1 MAYFEPQ
8 TTIYLCSTGIDAY
21 NKPYFESN
29 DAMAAWC
36 IGKAKLTFNDYS
48 YQRADER
55 QYCAVKADYYDCLK
69 CDTIV
74 YKNAG
79 HSDFWIIGNI
89 NLVEFKNPNTTWVW
103 FSVDAFCTFCG
114 DIDWSKSYSLVDREH
129 VAIDWVGSNPNWD
142 GMGPPDDFQA
152 TPEEVVQTLEKYYTP
167 SKIVVMSPYDSTG
180 QWQFAGRM
188 SGNVYTGMTLQD
200 FDTPSECNAYLKAV
214 AESQTADINNIVSIY
229 NVPDAIFEG
238 GSESI
243 EITPP
248 WSKRAGYPFEPNN
261 AKCYSSQYC
270 MLLIRSSVGT
280 TKEYKPE
287 LFSGFSQSTL
297 FHVVGSYGA
306 SAGGIIVYPAHYNKR
321 VDSYEDAFIITD
333 FPVSSW
339 VGNAYAQWRAINGI
353 GPELKAISGVISGTL
368 EGANKGL
375 AAGQSM
381 MGGNPLGTPALPSG
395 GITPDVAM
403 AAAGAVGGFVTSAVN
418 EGIEYFSTVN
428 AAKVNGTVIGGTT
441 GTSAN
446 LAAANK
452 SFGFVMHWIMPTL
465 NICKSLDAFFDRY
478 GYKVARLKVP
488 ERNTRPCW
496 NFVRTAEGHVS
507 GDMPAAYRIQIE
519 NMMNSGVTFWNV
531 GAREIGDFSNPEQNK
546 A

>member
-129 VAIDWVGSNPNWD
+129 VATDWIGNMPNWD

-152 TPEEVVQTLEKYYTP
+152 TPEEVVQTVEKYYKP
-167 SKIVVMSPYDSTG
+167 EKIVVMSPYDATG
-180 QWQFAGRM
+180 HWQFEGRM

-200 FDTPSECNAYLKAV
+200 FDTPAECNAYLKAV

-229 NVPDAIFEG
+229 NIPAAIFEG

-243 EITPP
+243 DITAP
-248 WSKRAGYPFEPNN
+248 WSAREGYPFEPNN

-270 MLLIRSSVGT
+270 MLLVRSSLGD

-287 LFSGFSQSTL
+287 LFTAAFTTAR
-297 FHVVGSYGA
+297 FNVKGSYGA
-306 SAGGIIVYPAHYNKR
+306 SAGGIILYPTIYNKR
-321 VDSYEDAFIITD
+321 AQAYEDAFIITD
-333 FPVSSW
+333 FPVSTW

-353 GPELKAISGVISGTL
+353 APELKWIGSALSGAKQGFN
-368 EGANKGL
+368 EGMSTVNTATGGKGFNE
-375 AAGQSM
+375 ASIAG
-381 MGGNPLGTPALPSG
+381 
-395 GITPDVAM
+395 
-403 AAAGAVGGFVTSAVN
+403 GAVGAGIGLVEGTISG
-418 EGIEYFSTVN
+418 GIEYFSSVN
-428 AAKVNGTVIGGTT
+428 AAKVNGTVLGGTS

-446 LAAANK
+446 LATANG
-452 SFGFVMHWIMPTL
+452 SYGFVMHWVMPTL

-488 ERNTRPCW
+488 ERNSRPCW
-496 NFVRTAEGHVS
+496 NYVRTAEGHVS

>member
-114 DIDWSKSYSLVDREH
+114 DIDWTKSYSLVDREH
-129 VAIDWVGSNPNWD
+129 VVNDWDGTQPNWIA
-142 GMGPPDDFQA
+142 MGPPDDFQA
-152 TPEEVVQTLEKYYTP
+152 TPEEVVQTVEKYYSP

-180 QWQFAGRM
+180 QWQFDGRIN
-188 SGNVYTGMTLQD
+188 GHVYTGLTMQD
-200 FDTPSECNAYLKAV
+200 FDTAAECNAYLKAV
-214 AESQTADINNIVSIY
+214 AESQTADINNIEGIY

-243 EITPP
+243 PITSP
-248 WSKRAGYPFEPNN
+248 WTARTNYGFTPNN
-261 AKCYSSQYC
+261 AKCYTSQYC
-270 MLLIRSSVGT
+270 MCIIRSSVGG

-287 LFSGFSQSTL
+287 LFDTSDGTMRFSVL
-297 FHVVGSYGA
+297 GSYGA
-306 SAGGIIVYPAHYNKR
+306 SAGGIIVYPLVYNKR
-321 VDSYEDAFIITD
+321 PKAYEDAFIITD
-333 FPVSSW
+333 FPVSTW
-339 VGNAYAQWRAINGI
+339 VGNAYAQWRAMNLGPLQEI
-353 GPELKAISGVISGTL
+353 GVLGEFISGGVKAIA
-368 EGANKGL
+368 GAAKG
-375 AAGQSM
+375 AATGAAV
-381 MGGNPLGTPALPSG
+381 GG
-395 GITPDVAM
+395 
-403 AAAGAVGGFVTSAVN
+403 AAGAVIGGVAGGISGIGDMLGSVVN
-418 EGIEYFSTVN
+418 YGKDMT
-428 AAKVNGTVIGGTT
+428 AAQINGTVMGGTKN
-441 GTSAN
+441 TSAN
-446 LAAANK
+446 LAAANEA
-452 SFGFVMHWIMPTL
+452 FGFVIHWVMPSS
-465 NICKSLDAFFDRY
+465 NVCRSLDAYFDRF
-478 GYKVARLKVP
+478 GYKVSRLKVP

-496 NFVRTAEGHVS
+496 NFVKTAEGHVA
-507 GDMPAAYRIQIE
+507 GDIPSKYRNDIE
-519 NMMNSGVTFWNV
+519 GMMNAGVTFWNV

>member
-8 TTIYLCSTGIDAY
+8 TTIHLCSTGIDAY

-36 IGKAKLTFNDYS
+36 IGKAKLTFTDYS

-129 VAIDWVGSNPNWD
+129 VVKDWDGNQPNWIA
-142 GMGPPDDFQA
+142 MGPPDDFQA
-152 TPEEVVQTLEKYYTP
+152 TPEEVVQTVEKYYSP
-167 SKIVVMSPYDSTG
+167 SKIVVMSPYNAAG
-180 QWQFAGRM
+180 QWQFEGRIN
-188 SGNVYTGMTLQD
+188 GHVYTGMTMQD
-200 FDTPSECNAYLKAV
+200 FDSAAECNDYLKAV
-214 AESQTADINNIVSIY
+214 AESQTADINNIAGIY

-238 GSESI
+238 GTESVP
-243 EITPP
+243 ITSP
-248 WSKRAGYPFEPNN
+248 WTARTNYGFTPNN
-261 AKCYSSQYC
+261 AKCYTGQYC
-270 MLLIRSSVGT
+270 MCIIRSSVGGS
-280 TKEYKPE
+280 KEYKPE
-287 LFSGFSQSTL
+287 LFDTSDGTVRFS
-297 FHVVGSYGA
+297 VMGSYGA
-306 SAGGIIVYPAHYNKR
+306 SAGGIIVYPLIYNKR
-321 VDSYEDAFIITD
+321 PKAYEDAFIITD
-333 FPVSSW
+333 FPVSTW

-353 GPELKAISGVISGTL
+353 GPELKWIGSALNGAKQGAK
-368 EGANKGL
+368 EGAGL
-375 AAGQSM
+375 ANSLT
-381 MGGNPLGTPALPSG
+381 GGK
-395 GITPDVAM
+395 GINEASK
-403 AAAGAVGGFVTSAVN
+403 AGALVGGALGAIEGTVSG
-418 EGIEYFSTVN
+418 GIEYFSTVN
-428 AAKVNGTVIGGTT
+428 AAKVNGTVMGGTS

-446 LAAANK
+446 LAAANE
-452 SFGFVMHWIMPTL
+452 SYGFIIHWVMPTS
-465 NICKSLDAFFDRY
+465 NVCRSLDAFFDRY

-488 ERNTRPCW
+488 ERNSRPCW
-496 NFVRTAEGHVS
+496 NYVRTAEGHVS

-519 NMMNSGVTFWNV
+519 DMMNSGVTFWNV